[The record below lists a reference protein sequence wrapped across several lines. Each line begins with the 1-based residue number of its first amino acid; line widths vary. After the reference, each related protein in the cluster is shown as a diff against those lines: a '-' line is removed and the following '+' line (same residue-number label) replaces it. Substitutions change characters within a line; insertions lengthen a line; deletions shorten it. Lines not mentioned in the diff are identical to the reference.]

1 MTFNLRPAMVMFHM
15 HAENQ
20 RESSVGSKDSVKT
33 NGPTDATDR
42 TTFPADAVGKE
53 EFCIYKAS
61 MHQPFLTTTECY
73 NGLTVFT
80 YSVGQKNRATDP

>member
-20 RESSVGSKDSVKT
+20 RESSVGSKDSVKI

-42 TTFPADAVGKE
+42 ITFPADAVGKE
-53 EFCIYKAS
+53 EFCI
-61 MHQPFLTTTECY
+61 
-73 NGLTVFT
+73 
-80 YSVGQKNRATDP
+80 